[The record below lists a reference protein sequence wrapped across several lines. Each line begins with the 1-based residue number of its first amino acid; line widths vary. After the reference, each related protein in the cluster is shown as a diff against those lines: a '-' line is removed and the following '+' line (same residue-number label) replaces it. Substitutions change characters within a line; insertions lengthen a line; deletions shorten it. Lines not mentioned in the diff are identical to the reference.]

1 MYYRE
6 LARMTSCLAYMCC
19 GARLDRVTDAP
30 NKIILSMTR
39 YLGIDGG
46 YAPFV
51 LVIDFLPCHLDV
63 YPVKRA
69 PQAPAVPQGFTMLLR
84 KHLESRRV
92 ASIRLSENDRIFT
105 LEFGPETSPS
115 HALVV
120 ELTGAQSNVFLVDL
134 ASHEILGAV
143 WRDSERGNASR
154 EIHDFYLPPCPPAV
168 MDKTSDRFSEV
179 ADSALF
185 EALEASWTAR
195 DAKEALE
202 EARAGLKKRL
212 NQGVV
217 RLERRMDA
225 LYRDLAKVDAVA
237 QVRREADLLSAYAWQ
252 LAQGSAEARLPD
264 FETGETVVIMLD
276 PSISVRENIER
287 RYTRCKRATRAVPQI
302 SARLEEA
309 EKQHELL
316 TAVIAELQ
324 HAASVQEVKTLETK
338 TGSLLKPL
346 LPRVQ
351 ATQAKKKAVESHKP
365 YKMFQSRC
373 GISILVGKSA
383 EDNDMLTFRVARG
396 NDWWFHAAHVPGSHV
411 VVKASSPDQETML
424 DAATLA
430 VHYSKLAQTKHAEVH
445 ATQQKYVHRVKG
457 APAGKVE
464 IRQERVMQID
474 MEEARI
480 QRLLKTENSQ
490 G

>member
-1 MYYRE
+1 MAFDGLTIANLVSECRQALVGGRIYKIAQPETDE
-6 LARMTSCLAYMCC
+6 LLLTIKTSDGQKRLLLSADASLPLIYLTEENKQSPMT
-19 GARLDRVTDAP
+19 AP
-30 NKIILSMTR
+30 N
-39 YLGIDGG
+39 
-46 YAPFV
+46 F
-51 LVIDFLPCHLDV
+51 C
-63 YPVKRA
+63 
-69 PQAPAVPQGFTMLLR
+69 MLLR

-264 FETGETVVIMLD
+264 FETRARRREADGGRGEADALGARASCQRRAAQADRGLD
-276 PSISVRENIER
+276 PRAGYGHRAHR
-287 RYTRCKRATRAVPQI
+287 RVYLCGRPLAAGRA
-302 SARLEEA
+302 E
-309 EKQHELL
+309 
-316 TAVIAELQ
+316 
-324 HAASVQEVKTLETK
+324 
-338 TGSLLKPL
+338 G
-346 LPRVQ
+346 
-351 ATQAKKKAVESHKP
+351 
-365 YKMFQSRC
+365 
-373 GISILVGKSA
+373 
-383 EDNDMLTFRVARG
+383 
-396 NDWWFHAAHVPGSHV
+396 VPG
-411 VVKASSPDQETML
+411 
-424 DAATLA
+424 
-430 VHYSKLAQTKHAEVH
+430 
-445 ATQQKYVHRVKG
+445 
-457 APAGKVE
+457 
-464 IRQERVMQID
+464 
-474 MEEARI
+474 
-480 QRLLKTENSQ
+480 RLSQ
-490 G
+490 GRVPALQRRLP